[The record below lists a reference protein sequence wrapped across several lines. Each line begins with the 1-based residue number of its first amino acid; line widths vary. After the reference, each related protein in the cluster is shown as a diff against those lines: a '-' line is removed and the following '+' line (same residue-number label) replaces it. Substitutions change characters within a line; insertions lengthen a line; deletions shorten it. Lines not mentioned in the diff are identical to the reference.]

1 MNIAIV
7 FAGGS
12 GVRMGAGIPKQFLE
26 INGKSLFIPYSY
38 FSTTIGLI
46 KFISLCWNIIFLI

>member
-12 GVRMGAGIPKQFLE
+12 GVRMGAGVPKQFFGNKWE
-26 INGKSLFIPYSY
+26 TDYCSY
-38 FSTTIGLI
+38 TSTFSVP
-46 KFISLCWNIIFLI
+46 

>member
-12 GVRMGAGIPKQFLE
+12 GVRMGAVPETVFGNKWE
-26 INGKSLFIPYSY
+26 TDYCSY
-38 FSTTIGLI
+38 TSTFSVP
-46 KFISLCWNIIFLI
+46 

>member
-12 GVRMGAGIPKQFLE
+12 GVRMGAGVPETIFGNKWE
-26 INGKSLFIPYSY
+26 TDYCSY
-38 FSTTIGLI
+38 TPTFSVP
-46 KFISLCWNIIFLI
+46 

>member
-1 MNIAIV
+1 MNIALI

-26 INGKSLFIPYSY
+26 INSMPVLGRLYPVR
-38 FSTTIGLI
+38 G
-46 KFISLCWNIIFLI
+46 ISL